1 MSEKNEKRVRKTLN
15 LPDYDIKAQLSYLT
29 ELCKV
34 FEFSG
39 DRLISLILGEW
50 IYTVQKG
57 LAAGED
63 MSNIF
68 FAYLKKCEDT
78 AKKFNKLKE
87 AINKNVDADISANNK
102 K

>member
-15 LPDYDIKAQLSYLT
+15 LPDYDIKSQLSYLT
-29 ELCKV
+29 ELCKA
-34 FEFSG
+34 FDFSG

-57 LAAGED
+57 LSAGED

-78 AKKFNKLKE
+78 GKKFNKLKE
-87 AINKNVDADISANNK
+87 ALKNETK
-102 K
+102 KQ

>member
-15 LPDYDIKAQLSYLT
+15 LPDYDIKAQLNYLT
-29 ELCKV
+29 GLCEA
-34 FEFSG
+34 FDFSG

-57 LAAGED
+57 LVSGED

-87 AINKNVDADISANNK
+87 ALKKNETEK
-102 K
+102 Q